1 MKHYKVM
8 MVNDNIKDVRANAAL
23 PGNYYFRYFN
33 EGDERIWAYIE
44 AGAGEFKDEISAI
57 QRFEDEFGKHIEELK
72 KRCIFLCHEKD
83 GPIGTAMAWYNL
95 NFQGREYGR
104 LHWVGIHPDH
114 QGKKLARPLVAK
126 AMERLRELHDKA
138 YLTTQT
144 TSWKAIKL
152 YLDFGFIPFMVD
164 SDCKEA
170 WRLLALKLKH
180 PALKNF
186 I

>member
-1 MKHYKVM
+1 LKYYKVM

-114 QGKKLARPLVAK
+114 QGKNWQGHWLPRLWRDFENSMIKRILPPRLPVGRQLSFILILDLSPL
-126 AMERLRELHDKA
+126 
-138 YLTTQT
+138 
-144 TSWKAIKL
+144 W
-152 YLDFGFIPFMVD
+152 
-164 SDCKEA
+164 
-170 WRLLALKLKH
+170 
-180 PALKNF
+180 
-186 I
+186 